1 VPTDKLYAR
10 ATLLWMTVYAVILAL
25 THSVIAHHSTSPWR
39 YAIAVL
45 PMIPLVFMA
54 RATVQHL
61 ARLDELHR
69 RIQLNALAMTVLV
82 TALLSLTYG
91 FLEKVGLPHI
101 SVLWVWPWMAAI
113 WGVTTL
119 IAKHRYYGS

>member
-10 ATLLWMTVYAVILAL
+10 ATLLWMTVYAVFLAV
-25 THSVIAHHSTSPWR
+25 THSVIAHHSMSPWR
-39 YAIAVL
+39 YPIAVL
-45 PMIPLVFMA
+45 PMIPLGFMA
-54 RATVQHL
+54 RATVQYL

-113 WGVTTL
+113 WGVATL